1 MATSLIYSDCTCSI
15 NPINFGYPTIRST
28 TRTVISR
35 CCMNVFSI
43 SATCCDVSMF
53 WQFPDRLLCCS
64 TPTINRYIRLQVI
77 VWIIRASIFDI
88 SSMGMITSI
97 FGIDAICSRTIGV
110 SYTVRSFFVIVA
122 IYSMFMIASWRYRYI
137 MPVTR
142 QFPDSSLCRPAP
154 AINSNVWLHY
164 IVTLAVSCIRNSKC
178 MSMTACRTSFSI
190 VKVIFCI
197 VVSWMTVN
205 RT

>member
-1 MATSLIYSDCTCSI
+1 MTMATSLIYSDCACSI

-35 CCMNVFSI
+35 CCMNVFPI

-53 WQFPDRLLCCS
+53 WQFPDSALVGTLPHKHSNVRLH
-64 TPTINRYIRLQVI
+64 VI
-77 VWIIRASIFDI
+77 VWHIRTSIFDI

-122 IYSMFMIASWRYRYI
+122 IYSMFMIAS
-137 MPVTR
+137 
-142 QFPDSSLCRPAP
+142 
-154 AINSNVWLHY
+154 
-164 IVTLAVSCIRNSKC
+164 
-178 MSMTACRTSFSI
+178 
-190 VKVIFCI
+190 
-197 VVSWMTVN
+197 
-205 RT
+205 